1 MKISLVRL
9 VKNLAM
15 KVKTSVKFVGII
27 LTFFQGYLL
36 KGTKTKTQCACKTS
50 DCAEGP
56 IWKQNTSH
64 CVRNVLS
71 RETEG
76 GRPKKDSNKKQVVN
90 ERIDQFINS
99 IFGAWNSHLFF
110 HMLILIKS
118 FFKRP
123 LIIFYIKS
131 FYARTSWI
139 IQIPELTNFWEFSE
153 HIHK

>member
-1 MKISLVRL
+1 MPLSGLAQMKISSVRL
-9 VKNLAM
+9 VKNLAT
-15 KVKTSVKFVGII
+15 KVKTLVKFIGII
-27 LTFFQGYLL
+27 FIFFQGYLL

-99 IFGAWNSHLFF
+99 IFGA
-110 HMLILIKS
+110 
-118 FFKRP
+118 
-123 LIIFYIKS
+123 
-131 FYARTSWI
+131 
-139 IQIPELTNFWEFSE
+139 
-153 HIHK
+153 